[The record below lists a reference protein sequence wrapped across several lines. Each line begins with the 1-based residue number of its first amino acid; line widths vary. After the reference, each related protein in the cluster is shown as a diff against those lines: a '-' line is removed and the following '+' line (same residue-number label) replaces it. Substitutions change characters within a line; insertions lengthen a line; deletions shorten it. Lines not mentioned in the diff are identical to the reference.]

1 MKKTLDQYQD
11 QSDRCREVFIKKNED
26 YGNAWYILRP
36 SSLTDQMYIKAKRI
50 RSIEVKGEQKVME
63 DISNEYIGL
72 VNYGI
77 MALLQLKHSSE
88 TLSNMSSE
96 ELIKAY
102 DKTREEIKQLM
113 TKKNYD
119 YGEAW
124 RDMRVSSL
132 TDLILMKLLRIRQ
145 IENNKGK
152 TIVSEGLD
160 ANYMDIV
167 NYSIFALIRLDEKED
182 RK

>member
-1 MKKTLDQYQD
+1 MEKTLTQYNQ
-11 QSDRCREVFIKKNED
+11 QAKLCREVFIQKNED

-50 RSIEVKGEQKVME
+50 RSIEVQGEQRVDE

-77 MALLQLKHSSE
+77 MALLQLQYSP
-88 TLSNMSSE
+88 E
-96 ELIKAY
+96 ELEKMDQSELLSEYDRIQKEVKA
-102 DKTREEIKQLM
+102 LM
-113 TKKNYD
+113 QQKNYD

-124 RDMRVSSL
+124 RDMRISSL

-152 TIVSEGLD
+152 TLVSEGLD
-160 ANYMDIV
+160 ANYMDII
-167 NYSIFALIRLDEKED
+167 NYSIFALIRIEEKDNIE
-182 RK
+182 

>member
-1 MKKTLDQYQD
+1 MKKTLDQYQE
-11 QSDRCREVFIKKNED
+11 QSDFCREVFIKKNED
-26 YGNAWYILRP
+26 YGNAWHILRP

-50 RSIEVKGEQKVME
+50 RSIEVKGEQKVKE
-63 DISNEYIGL
+63 DISSEYVGL

-77 MALLQLKHSSE
+77 MAVLQLRYS
-88 TLSNMSSE
+88 TE
-96 ELIKAY
+96 ELSGMSTEQLIDAY
-102 DKTREEIKQLM
+102 DRVKNEVRDLM

-132 TDLILMKLLRIRQ
+132 TDLILMKLLRIRR
-145 IENNKGK
+145 IENNDGK

-160 ANYMDIV
+160 ANYMDII
-167 NYSIFALIRLDEKED
+167 NYSIFALIRLDEKKN